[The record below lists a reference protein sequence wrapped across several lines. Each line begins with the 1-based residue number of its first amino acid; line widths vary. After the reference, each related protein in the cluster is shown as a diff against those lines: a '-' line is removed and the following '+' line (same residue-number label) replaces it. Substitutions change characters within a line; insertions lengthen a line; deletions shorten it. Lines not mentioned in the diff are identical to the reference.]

1 MERKTT
7 PVKIDIFASFNS
19 YHDAQTINMH
29 PRQMRK
35 LCRLLQWPGERSPLF
50 TAVSVFTWTGVDF
63 TEIQLSYHHYC
74 WKKAIYK
81 IHADGTPELLCKSYK
96 VPRC

>member
-1 MERKTT
+1 MQCN
-7 PVKIDIFASFNS
+7 IDRFASFKT
-19 YHDAQTINMH
+19 YHDAQRSNLH
-29 PRQMRK
+29 PRQIRE
-35 LCRLLQWPGERSPLF
+35 LCSLLQWPGARSPRF
-50 TAVSVFTWTGVDF
+50 QAVCVFTWSDVDF